1 MKNLLKII
9 ILMIIL
15 YPYSNPKAD
24 ETQPS
29 FLRAM
34 GGNAV
39 VFLHWSPPAKD
50 VDGYWVYRALPGGEF
65 QRINS
70 APVKEGFY
78 QDADVVNGQYY
89 WYLITATDE
98 DGNESAPTRS
108 VWTLPGPHAGP
119 LTGY

>member
-9 ILMIIL
+9 ILMIFL

-50 VDGYWVYRALPGGEF
+50 VDGYWKRETGSGNG
-65 QRINS
+65 NS
-70 APVKEGFY
+70 VLTRG
-78 QDADVVNGQYY
+78 VVF
-89 WYLITATDE
+89 
-98 DGNESAPTRS
+98 
-108 VWTLPGPHAGP
+108 
-119 LTGY
+119 